1 MSFVNLMANDV
12 WSLVDIDN
20 KVQALIRSKYA
31 TTDELKAARFSR
43 KGPPS
48 SLETAF
54 ITGVDTWIA
63 SCILEGQQAKLDN
76 ALLAATLL
84 FEAAQQRLSQRLLDI
99 DATEDQPVLDAE
111 GNPTFDE
118 LGDPIVEPV
127 IVTPAITEF
136 VLDELGVPTEE
147 VNPEWALVLA
157 DRVERDAAQAVVDA
171 VTDQA
176 LLDLYN
182 LRNP

>member
-43 KGPPS
+43 KGQRTAP
-48 SLETAF
+48 EAAF
-54 ITGVDTWIA
+54 ITGVDTWVA
-63 SCILEGQQAKLDN
+63 SCILEGQQAKLDS
-76 ALLAATLL
+76 ALLAATLS
-84 FEAAQQRLSQRLLDI
+84 FEAANRRLSQRLLDV
-99 DATEDQPVLDAE
+99 DVTEDQPVLDEE

-118 LGDPIVEPV
+118 LGNPIVEPV

-136 VLDELGVPTEE
+136 ILDEEGVPTEE
-147 VNPEWALVLA
+147 VNPEWDQVLA
-157 DRVERDAAQAVVDA
+157 DRVERDAAQVVVDA

-176 LLDLYN
+176 VLDLYN

>member
-1 MSFVNLMANDV
+1 MSFVNMMGNDV

-20 KVQALIRSKYA
+20 KVQSLIRSKYS
-31 TTDELKAARFSR
+31 TNDELKAARFSR
-43 KGPPS
+43 KGQRAAP
-48 SLETAF
+48 ETAF

-63 SCILEGQQAKLDN
+63 SCILEGQQAKLDS

-118 LGDPIVEPV
+118 LGDPVVETV

-136 VLDELGVPTEE
+136 ILDEEGVPTEE
-147 VNPEWALVLA
+147 VNPEWDQVLA
-157 DRVERDAAQAVVDA
+157 DRVERDAAQVVVD
-171 VTDQA
+171 QA
-176 LLDLYN
+176 SAEVLTLAN
-182 LRNP
+182 TRAS

>member
-12 WSLVDIDN
+12 WSLVDIDH
-20 KVQALIRSKYA
+20 KVQALIRSKYS
-31 TTDELKAARFSR
+31 TNDELKAARFDR

-48 SLETAF
+48 TPETAF
-54 ITGVDTWIA
+54 VTGVDTWIT
-63 SCILEGQQAKLDN
+63 SCISQGTQAKLDN

-84 FEAAQQRLSQRLLDI
+84 FEAAQQRLYQRLLDV
-99 DATEDQPVLDAE
+99 DVTEDQPVLDE
-111 GNPTFDE
+111 TGNPTFDE
-118 LGDPIVEPV
+118 LGNPIVEPV
-127 IVTPAITEF
+127 IITPAIIEF
-136 VLDELGVPTEE
+136 VLDEEGVPTEA

-176 LLDLYN
+176 VLDLYN